1 MWLLFEFYLSTD
13 IDNIKNL
20 MLKHEQKG
28 LMNLLQRY
36 GIDPAKERTREQ
48 ERDER

>member
-1 MWLLFEFYLSTD
+1 MELED
-13 IDNIKNL
+13 
-20 MLKHEQKG
+20 MLKREQKG
-28 LMNLLQRY
+28 LMNLLRRH